1 MGIKVKPRLGRGL
14 SGLLAKSVEVS
25 STTIVD
31 TINVESTEPWAGP
44 GHAGPIPIDAVTPN
58 RFQPRRNISDDSL
71 RTLADSIRSSGV
83 MQPIAVRRVHSSG
96 GAAARYELV
105 AGERRWRAARLAG
118 ISHIPAIIVELDD
131 QGSAEWALVEN
142 IQRED
147 LNPIDR
153 ALAFKRLIDDFG
165 ATQSEVAARVG
176 IDRTSVAGTLRLLDL
191 EPELRD
197 MVIHGTLT
205 MGHAKALLI
214 APPGP
219 DRVEAGRKAAS
230 AGWSVRATE
239 QWSNDAARRRNPP
252 VLRGEP
258 AAIVGSTLARA
269 AHVSALEKQ
278 LGEYFGTK
286 VGIKTDAKGR
296 KGRIAIE
303 FYSLEHFE
311 GLMQRMG
318 FRMES

>member
-1 MGIKVKPRLGRGL
+1 LG
-14 SGLLAKSVEVS
+14 
-25 STTIVD
+25 
-31 TINVESTEPWAGP
+31 
-44 GHAGPIPIDAVTPN
+44 
-58 RFQPRRNISDDSL
+58 
-71 RTLADSIRSSGV
+71 
-83 MQPIAVRRVHSSG
+83 
-96 GAAARYELV
+96 

-118 ISHIPAIIVELDD
+118 LTHIPAIIVDLDD

-153 ALAFKRLIDDFG
+153 ALAFKRLIEEFG
-165 ATQSEVAARVG
+165 ATQAEVAARVG

-191 EPELRD
+191 EPEIRD
-197 MVIHGTLT
+197 MVVHGMLT

-214 APPGP
+214 APPGT
-219 DRVEAGRKAAS
+219 DRVEAAKKAAS
-230 AGWSVRATE
+230 AGWTVRATE
-239 QWSNDAARRRNPP
+239 GWANDAARRRNPP

-258 AAIVGSTLARA
+258 AAIIGSTLARA
-269 AHVSALEKQ
+269 AHVAALEKQ
-278 LGEYFGTK
+278 LGDYLGTK
-286 VGIKTDAKGR
+286 VNIRTDSKGK